1 VEAVAGVRT
10 VHAGVA
16 RIDGHDV
23 HELRERDRARVVA
36 FVPQH
41 PVVPT
46 GMSLVDYV
54 SLGRTAH
61 HGLLQAESASDRD
74 VVASVLKRFELADL
88 RHRDVATL
96 SGGERQRTVLAR
108 AMAQSTSVIIL
119 DEPTTGLDLR
129 HQVEVLD
136 LLRREVDEN
145 RLTVLATL
153 HDLTLAGQFADSLA
167 LLSDGRLV
175 RHGTSSD
182 VVRDRALAD
191 AYGIDLRVIDV
202 DGADVVVPLRR
213 DPTS

>member
-1 VEAVAGVRT
+1 
-10 VHAGVA
+10 
-16 RIDGHDV
+16 
-23 HELRERDRARVVA
+23 
-36 FVPQH
+36 
-41 PVVPT
+41 
-46 GMSLVDYV
+46 
-54 SLGRTAH
+54 
-61 HGLLQAESASDRD
+61 
-74 VVASVLKRFELADL
+74 
-88 RHRDVATL
+88 
-96 SGGERQRTVLAR
+96 
-108 AMAQSTSVIIL
+108 MAQSTSVIIL